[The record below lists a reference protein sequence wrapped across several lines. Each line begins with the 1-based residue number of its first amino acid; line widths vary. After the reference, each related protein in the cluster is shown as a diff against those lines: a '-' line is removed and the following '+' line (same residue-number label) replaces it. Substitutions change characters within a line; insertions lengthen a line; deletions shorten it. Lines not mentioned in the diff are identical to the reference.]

1 LPGPDGGKADGERGM
16 MPPPIQRV
24 VVVGRDAALWLATNV
39 IRAALAPAGVTVTAV
54 ELPSLLGPADV
65 YATLPPLEALHNQ
78 LRIEEA
84 ALLRA
89 VGGAFTLG
97 QNFVDAGGVQP
108 AFLHAYGAYGTA
120 IDGQD
125 FFAYWLK
132 ARRFGLPVGLED
144 FSLTAAAARQGR
156 LLIPDDET
164 EKYGRGD
171 YGYHLPAAPYVR
183 SLRGLAVHDNV
194 TIHRADAI
202 EVLGDGDRIEALAF
216 SGQRIEGDLF
226 IDATGG
232 GLLIDAI
239 GIAPESWRNYFPGDR
254 MLVASGPKFAPI
266 PAYAEI
272 RAGERGWTGLYP
284 SQAHSHIGHV
294 YASSL
299 CSDEEA
305 QKDAA
310 ENSALALT
318 DVAIRAVEPGMR
330 AMAWAGNVVAIG
342 AAAAT
347 FDPIHNVELHAV
359 QLGLIRLLAFYPAG
373 SDFSAERVEYNR
385 LMRSSFARIR
395 DFQAAHYRLNSYAD
409 STFWAQA
416 RQGEIS
422 PELAH
427 TIALFQARGEIAP
440 YEDESFSPDSWRAF
454 FIGHGL
460 VPDSYLPPIDRT
472 PPEAMKAQFR
482 TMLGFV
488 KEQVLRQPTHDAYL
502 QSIARRGNG

>member
-1 LPGPDGGKADGERGM
+1 MTPLIPS
-16 MPPPIQRV
+16 RV

-39 IRAALAPAGVTVTAV
+39 IRTALAPAGITVTAV
-54 ELPSLLGPADV
+54 ELPSRLGPAGV
-65 YATLPPLEALHNQ
+65 HATLPPLEALHNQ

-84 ALLRA
+84 ALLRT

-97 QNFVDAGGVQP
+97 QNFADAGGAQP
-108 AFLHAYGAYGTA
+108 AFLHAYGAFGTA

-132 ARRFGLPVGLED
+132 ARGLGLPVGLED

-164 EKYGRGD
+164 EKYGRSD
-171 YGYHLPAAPYVR
+171 YGYHLPAAAYAR

-194 TIHRADAI
+194 TIHQADAI
-202 EVLGDGDRIEALAF
+202 EVLRDGERIEALAF
-216 SGQRIEGDLF
+216 DGHRIEGDLF
-226 IDATGG
+226 VDATED
-232 GLLIDAI
+232 GLLIGAL
-239 GIAPESWRNYFPGDR
+239 GTPSESWRGYFPGDR
-254 MLVASGPKFAPI
+254 MLVASGPKFTPI

-272 RAGERGWTGLYP
+272 RAGKGGWTGLYP
-284 SQAHSHIGHV
+284 SQAHSHVVHV
-294 YASSL
+294 YASSQ

-305 QKDAA
+305 RKDAA
-310 ENSALALT
+310 ENSGLALT
-318 DVAIRAVEPGMR
+318 DVAFHAVDPGMR
-330 AMAWAGNVVAIG
+330 AKACEGNIVAIG

-347 FDPIHNVELHAV
+347 FDPVHNVELHAV
-359 QLGLIRLLAFYPAG
+359 QLGLVHLLAFYPAG
-373 SDFSAERVEYNR
+373 SDFSAERAEYNR
-385 LMRSSFARIR
+385 LMRSAFERIR
-395 DFQAAHYRLNSYAD
+395 DFQAAHYRLNSYAG
-409 STFWAQA
+409 SAFWAQA
-416 RQGEIS
+416 RQGETS
-422 PELAH
+422 SELAH